1 MGFYQGLS
9 LISAMLIF
17 LVGCSPAPIFKS
29 YQTPEE
35 TFKTWRQAVERL
47 DLQAVTD
54 CYAVGAQPGLRKEIV
69 ATSKEG
75 LEAMQR
81 ETRDTT
87 FEIQK
92 IVFENR
98 RAYLRVERK
107 RQGTSE
113 IEVVNMV
120 KEAGGWKILP

>member
-1 MGFYQGLS
+1 MLVFLMGC
-9 LISAMLIF
+9 AA
-17 LVGCSPAPIFKS
+17 APIFKS
-29 YQTPEE
+29 YQTPED

-47 DLQAVTD
+47 DLQAVTE

-69 ATSKEG
+69 TTSKEG

-92 IVFENR
+92 IIFEDR

-107 RQGTSE
+107 RKGTTE

-120 KEAGGWKILP
+120 KESNGWKLLP